1 MVKILRSFLIIPKKL
16 RYKNLIS
23 VDKQKKPPSG
33 IIISEGIGGI
43 MFSKNIAKQIVRY
56 AIVEFF
62 STAKLI

>member
-1 MVKILRSFLIIPKKL
+1 LINKKTP
-16 RYKNLIS
+16 N
-23 VDKQKKPPSG
+23 G

-43 MFSKNIAKQIVRY
+43 IFSKNIAKHIVRY

>member
-1 MVKILRSFLIIPKKL
+1 LI
-16 RYKNLIS
+16 NEN
-23 VDKQKKPPSG
+23 PPNG

-43 MFSKNIAKQIVRY
+43 IFSKNIARQIVRY